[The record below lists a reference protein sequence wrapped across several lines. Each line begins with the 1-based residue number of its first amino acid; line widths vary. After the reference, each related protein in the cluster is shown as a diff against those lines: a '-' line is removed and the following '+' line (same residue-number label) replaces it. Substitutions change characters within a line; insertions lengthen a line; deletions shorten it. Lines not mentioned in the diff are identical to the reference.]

1 MGDPGRFAQQP
12 WNVDDHVL
20 GGYRGGLAAADREI
34 ASLVDDRVLA
44 EVLAEVP
51 DAWLEPVPGAETPDA
66 LRAAY
71 VAFLSARLG
80 TRQWL
85 PLATGGAA

>member
-1 MGDPGRFAQQP
+1 M
-12 WNVDDHVL
+12 
-20 GGYRGGLAAADREI
+20 
-34 ASLVDDRVLA
+34 
-44 EVLAEVP
+44 LAEVP

-71 VAFLSARLG
+71 VDFLAARLD

-85 PLATGGAA
+85 PVEVAA